1 MTVIISLLILLTYI
15 IWVTIKHGIPAS
27 LSQTYYLVKPRLLF
41 MFVIWVSN
49 FLILVP
55 AMDMAGDLKFI
66 AFLGIFGALL
76 VGAAPRI
83 REGERTVH
91 MIGAITCGVFSQ
103 LFVALYGTY
112 LSLCSWIIAPIL
124 LLASNKG
131 RLKGLFREGLEDRLD
146 SVQFVFWCE
155 MICYFTLYTSLIL
168 GGV

>member
-1 MTVIISLLILLTYI
+1 
-15 IWVTIKHGIPAS
+15 
-27 LSQTYYLVKPRLLF
+27 

-103 LFVALYGTY
+103 LFVALYGTSI
-112 LSLCSWIIAPIL
+112 SLFSWTIAPFL
-124 LLASNKG
+124 LLASNKWKM
-131 RLKGLFREGLEDRLD
+131 KGLLRSGLDERIDK
-146 SVQFVFWCE
+146 VQFVFWCE

>member
-15 IWVTIKHGIPAS
+15 IWVTVKYGIPAS

-41 MFVIWVSN
+41 MLVIWVSN

-103 LFVALYGTY
+103 LFVALYGTSI
-112 LSLCSWIIAPIL
+112 SLFSWTIALIL
-124 LLASNKG
+124 LLASNKWK
-131 RLKGLFREGLEDRLD
+131 LKGLLRSGLEERIDK
-146 SVQFVFWCE
+146 VQFVFWCE